1 MALKLAQ
8 SEKETHFNLVADNRG
23 TWEVYS
29 DDEVMQARLEKAGA
43 QLVRESGPGKHY
55 TLEASQVS
63 IRKPTTDERRE
74 KNRESLAKAREA
86 KRQGG

>member
-1 MALKLAQ
+1 MAVKLAQ

-55 TLEASQVS
+55 TLEAGQV
-63 IRKPTTDERRE
+63 RLHKPITDEQKRKAAANLSR
-74 KNRESLAKAREA
+74 NRGE
-86 KRQGG
+86 